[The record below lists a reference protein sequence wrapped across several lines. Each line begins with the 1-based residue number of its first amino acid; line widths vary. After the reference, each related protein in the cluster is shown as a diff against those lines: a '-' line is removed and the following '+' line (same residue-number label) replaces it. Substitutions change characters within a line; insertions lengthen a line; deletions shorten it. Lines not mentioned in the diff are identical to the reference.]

1 MTPSRL
7 LAHPSE
13 VKVTESPSPV
23 SVRRPPHQILLPVV
37 LGAITVLLA
46 LQTFAPGPRWRGS
59 YGLAV
64 VDWVPWLILAPA
76 ILWLGRRLQINAR
89 TWLWALPL
97 HLVIGLGIAFSLG
110 VLAQHALRAGLIEF
124 PLPINPHAPNLTSLD
139 MGTLIPDDMFRGV
152 VARFAFPIYAVLIT
166 ASHALAYHEKSMERE
181 RRALLAEAS
190 AVESRLMALQ
200 MQLNPHFL
208 FNALNAVS
216 GLIHENPRQADA
228 MLCSLCDLL
237 RSVLDSGDR
246 REVTLAEELALVER
260 YLDIQRIR
268 FADRLS
274 IKLEI
279 NPATLT
285 AAVPTLLLQP
295 LVENAIIHGIAPL
308 ARPGV
313 VTLRARLH
321 GDRLHLEVADDGTG
335 ATQTQP
341 PLSPRPAASA
351 APSASS
357 GGIGLSNTR
366 NRLAALYGDD
376 HSLSIQI
383 GPGGA
388 LASVEIP
395 FHPVG
400 A

>member
-1 MTPSRL
+1 MTPAPL

-13 VKVTESPSPV
+13 VKVTDPPSPV

-59 YGLAV
+59 SGLAV

-89 TWLWALPL
+89 TWPWALPL

-124 PLPINPHAPNLTSLD
+124 PLPINPHAPNLTSRD

-166 ASHALAYHEKSMERE
+166 ASHALAYHEKSIERE

-216 GLIHENPRQADA
+216 GLIHENPRRADA

-237 RSVLDSGDR
+237 RSVLDSGHR

-295 LVENAIIHGIAPL
+295 LVENAIVHGIAPL
-308 ARPGV
+308 ARPGI

-341 PLSPRPAASA
+341 TLSPRPPPSA

-376 HSLSIQI
+376 HSFSIQT

-395 FHPVG
+395 FRPVG

>member
-1 MTPSRL
+1 MTHYRL
-7 LAHPSE
+7 PAHASE
-13 VKVTESPSPV
+13 VKVTASLYPV
-23 SVRRPPHQILLPVV
+23 SVRRPSYRFILPVV
-37 LGAITVLLA
+37 LGSITVLLT

-59 YGLAV
+59 FGLAV
-64 VDWVPWLILAPA
+64 MDWVPWLILAPA
-76 ILWLGRRLQINAR
+76 ILWLGRRLQITAR
-89 TWLWALPL
+89 TWLWALPS
-97 HLVIGLGIAFSLG
+97 HLVIGLAIAFSLG

-124 PLPINPHAPNLTSLD
+124 PLLINPNTANLPPSLD
-139 MGTLIPDDMFRGV
+139 MTALIPDEMFRGV
-152 VARFAFPIYAVLIT
+152 VARFAFPIYAVLIA
-166 ASHALAYHEKSMERE
+166 ASHALSYHQKSIERE
-181 RRALLAEAS
+181 RRALLAEAR
-190 AVESRLMALQ
+190 AVESRLLALQ

-237 RSVLDSGDR
+237 RSVLESGDR

-268 FADRLS
+268 FADRLTV
-274 IKLEI
+274 KLEI
-279 NPATLT
+279 DPATLD

-295 LVENAIIHGIAPL
+295 LVENAIIHGIAPHS
-308 ARPGV
+308 RPGI
-313 VTLRARLH
+313 VTLRARRQ
-321 GDRLHLEVADDGTG
+321 GDRLRLEIADDGPG
-335 ATQTQP
+335 PQLPVPAKN
-341 PLSPRPAASA
+341 LAASPA
-351 APSASS
+351 VRS
-357 GGIGLSNTR
+357 GGIGVSNTR

-376 HSLSIQI
+376 HSFSLQT

-395 FHPVG
+395 FHSVG